1 MFEVNI
7 FVIMLNIAYIIF
19 LCAFI
24 AKKIVWL
31 RSLTVMGYL
40 ISMPYFYFFFE
51 KPLWINLGWTSLY
64 TVIDLFMLFLMYLD
78 SSPVKFSDMEQKIY
92 DRTFKSLKPKEFKHL
107 IDHGSLEEL
116 KPDVGLVTRDT
127 HLEKLM
133 LVVEGQAEV
142 VLKNGD
148 EVDIL
153 AGGFIGE
160 QSFIT
165 GENTSADVATGREAA
180 KILSWNSD
188 SLRKYLENKP
198 HLKETLELILTSDVI
213 HKLRDMEEMYDEIK
227 HSNDLNIS

>member
-1 MFEVNI
+1 MFDISI
-7 FVIMLNIAYIIF
+7 FVFTLNVAYIIF
-19 LCAFI
+19 LFAFI
-24 AKKIVWL
+24 ARKIVWL
-31 RSLTVMGYL
+31 RSLTVLGYI
-40 ISMPYFYFFFE
+40 ISMPYFFFFFE
-51 KPLWINLGWTSLY
+51 NPLWINLGWTSLY
-64 TVIDLFMLFLMYLD
+64 TVINLIMLFLIYLE
-78 SSPVKFSDMEQKIY
+78 SRPISLSDMEQKIY

-165 GENTSADVATGREAA
+165 GENTSADVATGKEAA
-180 KILSWNSD
+180 TILSWNSD
-188 SLRKYLENKP
+188 SLRKYLETKP

-213 HKLRDMEEMYDEIK
+213 HKLRDMEDKYDEIK

>member
-1 MFEVNI
+1 
-7 FVIMLNIAYIIF
+7 
-19 LCAFI
+19 
-24 AKKIVWL
+24 
-31 RSLTVMGYL
+31 
-40 ISMPYFYFFFE
+40 
-51 KPLWINLGWTSLY
+51 
-64 TVIDLFMLFLMYLD
+64 MLFLIYLE
-78 SSPVKFSDMEQKIY
+78 SRPIKLSDLEQKIY

-107 IDHGSLEEL
+107 IDHGSLDEL
-116 KPDVGLVTRDT
+116 QPDVGLVTRDT

-148 EVDIL
+148 EVDIP

-165 GENTSADVATGREAA
+165 GENTSADVATGKEAA
-180 KILSWNSD
+180 TILSWNSD
-188 SLRKYLENKP
+188 SLRKYLETKP

>member
-19 LCAFI
+19 LFAFI
-24 AKKIVWL
+24 ARKIVWL
-31 RSLTVMGYL
+31 RSLTVMGYI
-40 ISMPYFYFFFE
+40 ISMPYFYFYFE

-64 TVIDLFMLFLMYLD
+64 TVINIVMLFLIYLETR
-78 SSPVKFSDMEQKIY
+78 PIKLSDMEQKIY

-107 IDHGSLEEL
+107 IDHGSFEEL
-116 KPDVGLVTRDT
+116 KPDVKLVSRDT

-148 EVDIL
+148 EVDIT

-165 GENTSADVATGREAA
+165 GENTSAIVATGKGAA
-180 KILSWNSD
+180 TILSWNSD
-188 SLRKYLENKP
+188 SLRKYLETKP

-213 HKLRDMEEMYDEIK
+213 HKLRDMEEKYDEIK

>member
-1 MFEVNI
+1 
-7 FVIMLNIAYIIF
+7 
-19 LCAFI
+19 
-24 AKKIVWL
+24 
-31 RSLTVMGYL
+31 
-40 ISMPYFYFFFE
+40 
-51 KPLWINLGWTSLY
+51 
-64 TVIDLFMLFLMYLD
+64 MLFLIYLE
-78 SSPVKFSDMEQKIY
+78 SRPIKLSDLEQKIY

-107 IDHGSLEEL
+107 IDHGSLDEL
-116 KPDVGLVTRDT
+116 QPEIGLVTRDT

-148 EVDIL
+148 KVDIS

-165 GENTSADVATGREAA
+165 GENTSADVATGKEAA

-188 SLRKYLENKP
+188 SLRKYLEKNT

-213 HKLRDMEEMYDEIK
+213 HKLRDMEDKYEEIK
-227 HSNDLNIS
+227 HSNDLYVK

>member
-19 LCAFI
+19 LFAFI
-24 AKKIVWL
+24 ARKIVWL
-31 RSLTVMGYL
+31 RSLTVLGY
-40 ISMPYFYFFFE
+40 ITSMPYFYFFFE
-51 KPLWINLGWTSLY
+51 KPQWINLGWTGVY
-64 TVIDLFMLFLMYLD
+64 TVINLFMLFLIYLE
-78 SSPVKFSDMEQKIY
+78 SRPIILSEMEQEIY
-92 DRTFKSLKPKEFKHL
+92 DRTFKPLKLKEFKHL
-107 IDHGSLEEL
+107 IDHGSIAEL
-116 KPDVGLVTRDT
+116 QPEVGLVTRDT

-148 EVDIL
+148 QVDIP

-165 GENTSADVATGREAA
+165 GENTSADVATGKEAA
-180 KILSWNSD
+180 TILSWNSD
-188 SLRKYLENKP
+188 SLRKYLETKP

-213 HKLRDMEEMYDEIK
+213 HKLRDMEEKYDEIK

>member
-1 MFEVNI
+1 
-7 FVIMLNIAYIIF
+7 
-19 LCAFI
+19 
-24 AKKIVWL
+24 
-31 RSLTVMGYL
+31 MGYI
-40 ISMPYFYFFFE
+40 ISMPYFYFYFE

-64 TVIDLFMLFLMYLD
+64 TVINLIMLFLIYLE
-78 SSPVKFSDMEQKIY
+78 SRPIKFSDLEQKIY

-107 IDHGSLEEL
+107 IDHGSLDEL
-116 KPDVGLVTRDT
+116 QPDVGLVTRDT

-165 GENTSADVATGREAA
+165 GENTSADVATGKEATT
-180 KILSWNSD
+180 ILSWNSD
-188 SLRKYLENKP
+188 SLRKYLEKKP

>member
-1 MFEVNI
+1 MNDLNI
-7 FVIMLNIAYIIF
+7 YLIMLYCANIIWLA
-19 LCAFI
+19 AF
-24 AKKIVWL
+24 ATKKVIWL
-31 RSLTVMGYL
+31 RSLVVLGNIFVL
-40 ISMPYFYFFFE
+40 PYYYFFLGEPMWDNIAWALIFTA
-51 KPLWINLGWTSLY
+51 IN
-64 TVIDLFMLFLMYLD
+64 LFMLFLIYLE
-78 SSPVKFSDMEQKIY
+78 SRPIILSEMEQEIY
-92 DRTFKSLKPKEFKHL
+92 DRTFKPLKLKEFKHL
-107 IDHGSLEEL
+107 IDHGSIAEL
-116 KPDVGLVTRDT
+116 QPEVGLVTRDT

-148 EVDIL
+148 QVDIP

-180 KILSWNSD
+180 TILSWNSD
-188 SLRKYLENKP
+188 SLRKYLEKKP

-213 HKLRDMEEMYDEIK
+213 HKLRDMEEKYDEIK